1 MHSDSSEKTFSRA
14 LSQQL
19 ATKLLAH
26 LDLSRYP
33 AMGGEAGQWL
43 RAADQRL
50 DALPYIESGRLNVVM
65 QLSDEGAQVIPVTFV
80 QGEIALLSVLF
91 SDEPI
96 FGDLVAAEALRLRW
110 LPIRDVESI
119 LLQHKDMLVLLVRFL
134 AQRLR
139 EVRARE
145 RGWLERSVHGRVRAG
160 LARIA
165 LETRPAPGMPWL
177 VPATHEHLA
186 MRCGVSRP
194 KLSNE
199 LKQLEN
205 AGILRLNRGAIEIL
219 NYAVLSSLS

>member
-1 MHSDSSEKTFSRA
+1 MSFDSSEKALSRA

-19 ATKLLAH
+19 ATELLAH
-26 LDLSRYP
+26 LNLSRYP
-33 AMGGEAGQWL
+33 PVVAEGGQWL
-43 RAADQRL
+43 RGADQRL
-50 DALPYIESGRLNVVM
+50 DALPYIESGRLNVVV
-65 QLSDEGAQVIPVTFV
+65 QLNDEGAQVIPVTFV

-96 FGDLVAAEALRLRW
+96 FGDLVAAEALRIRW
-110 LPIRDVESI
+110 LPIRDVEAI
-119 LLQHKDMLVLLVRFL
+119 LLQHKDLLVLLVHFL

-145 RGWLERSVHGRVRAG
+145 RGWLERGVQGRVRAG

-177 VPATHEHLA
+177 VPVTHEHLA

-199 LKQLEN
+199 LKHLEN
-205 AGILRLNRGAIEIL
+205 AGTVRLNRGAIEIL
-219 NYAVLSSLS
+219 NYPALTSVS